1 MSHTLPV
8 RVVLD
13 MLCSILDAQREQLR
27 RRQARSPNP
36 GRAKQIDL
44 LSEQIRLCGP
54 MLQDKRLGQV
64 AEVDPI
70 AAALLCAWAS
80 GHMPALGMLEQ
91 RLAEIKHPA
100 AGRITGLHPWRWAEG
115 FRLMVLPAGE

>member
-1 MSHTLPV
+1 MSAYTLPA

-13 MLCSILDAQREQLR
+13 MLCCVLDAQREQLR
-27 RRQARSPNP
+27 RRQAQVVKP
-36 GRAKQIDL
+36 GRARQIDL
-44 LSEQIRLCGP
+44 LSEQIRLAYP
-54 MLQDKRLGQV
+54 LLTDKRLGKV

-80 GHMPALGMLEQ
+80 GHMAALGMLEE

-100 AGRITGLHPWRWAEG
+100 AGQIAGLQPWQWAEAARVVI
-115 FRLMVLPAGE
+115 FTS

>member
-1 MSHTLPV
+1 MNHTLPA

-36 GRAKQIDL
+36 GRTKQIDL

-54 MLQDKRLGQV
+54 MLQDKRLGQA
-64 AEVDPI
+64 AEVDAV

-80 GHMPALGMLEQ
+80 GHMPALGMLEE
-91 RLAEIKHPA
+91 RLTETRHPA
-100 AGRITGLHPWRWAEG
+100 AAKIAELQPWQWAESV
-115 FRLMVLPAGE
+115 RLLVFG